1 MAVAKYQQRCAQC
14 KKNMVQMFSRK
25 QYPICLQCQMKRLD
39 QEIENP
45 EYKKMFD
52 IPKEFY
58 AQSYFLR
65 NIKEACIRFGSL
77 SEKQV
82 EAFKRTVEEMKN
94 PKPKVEE
101 SVPLEPTVVSEKE
114 AESVNK
120 PVKRK
125 KGPIRTKRAE
135 V

>member
-25 QYPICLQCQMKRLD
+25 QYPICLQCQMKQLD
-39 QEIENP
+39 QEIDNP

>member
-25 QYPICLQCQMKRLD
+25 QYPICTQCQMKQLD

-65 NIKEACIRFGSL
+65 SIKENCIRFGSL
-77 SEKQV
+77 SERQV

-94 PKPKVEE
+94 PKPKMEE
-101 SVPLEPTVVSEKE
+101 EKGE
-114 AESVNK
+114 KVAESVDT
-120 PVKRK
+120 PAKRK
-125 KGPIRTKRAE
+125 KGPIRTKRD
-135 V
+135 